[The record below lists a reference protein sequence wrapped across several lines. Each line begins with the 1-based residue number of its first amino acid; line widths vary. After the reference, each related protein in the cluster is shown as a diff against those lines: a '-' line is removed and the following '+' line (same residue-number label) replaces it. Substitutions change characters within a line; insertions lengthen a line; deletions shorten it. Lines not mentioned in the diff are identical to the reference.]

1 VGNVPAEIVGNVP
14 AEIVG
19 RATAVRFAVR

>member
-19 RATAVRFAVR
+19 RATAVRFAVI